1 MTLYY
6 ISILFI
12 SGVYIYILYY
22 ILRLPLIERYRRK
35 HQIALLSRI
44 LVLLLMILIPG
55 LFSTFLFIRWM
66 YLGSVPNYSFKIR
79 TLLDTVGYTGSV
91 ITIFISHT
99 KVRRQYHSE
108 KPLRRRTIFQRLPLQ
123 LNK

>member
-1 MTLYY
+1 M
-6 ISILFI
+6 
-12 SGVYIYILYY
+12 YILYY
-22 ILRLPLIERYRRK
+22 VFNLPLIERHRRK

-55 LFSTFLFIRWM
+55 LFSTFLLIRWI
-66 YLGSVPNYSFKIR
+66 YAGSVPDYGFKIR

-99 KVRRQYHSE
+99 KIRRQYYSQ
-108 KPLRRRTIFQRLPLQ
+108 KPIRRRTIFQKLPLEVV
-123 LNK
+123 K